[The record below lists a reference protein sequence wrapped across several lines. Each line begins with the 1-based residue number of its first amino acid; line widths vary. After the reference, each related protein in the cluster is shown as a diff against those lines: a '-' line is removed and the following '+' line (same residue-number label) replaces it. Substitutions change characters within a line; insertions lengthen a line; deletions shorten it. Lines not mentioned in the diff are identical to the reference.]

1 MTIFGAQD
9 YLVGLQTGFRYLT
22 GESKIIV
29 NDYKIWKSESSN
41 NSVRLEDIIK
51 PITVICQMLTNNTS
65 VCMNTETTS
74 DAIIN
79 FLSIPVIGV
88 LMRFSP
94 LISLVDEYAFYI
106 YHRAKYDRGFRFI
119 VSLCAEW
126 TDGKWVPSFLEKLSE
141 WLNVVSKAVA
151 ETSIDG
157 QTVSEP
163 NKFEEFGKSNNF
175 YKNISIFLVI
185 SLPANLI
192 AFGLLAIIARIL
204 EKFQILRWLRL
215 ILRPFRSFLNLWS
228 SVLFDNMTYL
238 SFHCFLQLSNFVP
251 YSHGANSFPSCLFC
265 LLILFAILM
274 TCFLGVPI
282 KLFAKNLFE
291 VDYCN

>member
-1 MTIFGAQD
+1 
-9 YLVGLQTGFRYLT
+9 
-22 GESKIIV
+22 
-29 NDYKIWKSESSN
+29 
-41 NSVRLEDIIK
+41 
-51 PITVICQMLTNNTS
+51 
-65 VCMNTETTS
+65 
-74 DAIIN
+74 
-79 FLSIPVIGV
+79 
-88 LMRFSP
+88 MRFSP

-126 TDGKWVPSFLEKLSE
+126 TDGKWVPSFLERLSE

-157 QTVSEP
+157 QTVREP

-204 EKFQILRWLRL
+204 EKFQILRWMRVL
-215 ILRPFRSFLNLWS
+215 LRPFRCFLNLWS
-228 SVLFDNMTYL
+228 SILFDNITYL
-238 SFHCFLQLSNFVP
+238 SFHCFLQLSKLVP
-251 YSHGANSFPSCLFC
+251 YSHGTNNFPSCLFC
-265 LLILFAILM
+265 LLTLFAILM

-291 VDYCN
+291 VDYCRQKFFKSYLLFGTAAAARFATGFFHAYVDLIEFRAFGLFLINSGVVIVVIYCRKAL